1 MYNRDSQISSIQIK
15 KKLKLKE
22 EVKECTI
29 VL

>member
-15 KKLKLKE
+15 KKLKLKK